1 MKANFTSVT
10 FKRGGYVEIRG
21 VGQYVD
27 IVGIIIFSTFAQADN
42 PTEVML
48 PAGGVRVVVG
58 FSPEGSAQKAILI

>member
-27 IVGIIIFSTFAQADN
+27 IVGIIFFYFAQADN
-42 PTEVML
+42 PTEVMP